1 MKSSSLRLPDSA
13 HASRPWRIHELTR
26 DFRVEDVWAL
36 PARGDRDDFPRL
48 VERFASG
55 DPSQSPSRASRTLFA
70 IRWKLGKL
78 LGWDDGEAGIGSRV
92 PTLRDRLPDDLRA
105 AAAPGFDSLPFSPL
119 YLVDDEF
126 AAEIANRTMHGVMHL
141 GWVPD
146 GSGGYRGQMAVLV
159 KPNGLLG
166 SAYMA
171 AIRPFRHLVVYPAM
185 IRQIARQWA
194 ADARAPTAPLS
205 DRHSGLLI
213 GWGSD
218 GGCDGVAAAGL
229 AHGHGRGPRP

>member
-1 MKSSSLRLPDSA
+1 MYVIVDFGMKSSSLRLPDSA

-26 DFRVEDVWAL
+26 DFRVEDVWEL

-105 AAAPGFDSLPFSPL
+105 AAAPRFDSLPFSPL

-194 ADARAPTAPLS
+194 ADARAPTGAVI
-205 DRHSGLLI
+205 R
-213 GWGSD
+213 
-218 GGCDGVAAAGL
+218 
-229 AHGHGRGPRP
+229 